1 MLRYGPDIFALPC
14 FHEMDPDS
22 LFSLAFYRKKKPNPD
37 HFCCTKALCK
47 CIFVPYHLL
56 HVSLK
61 YLTVVS
67 RMYIIALFNHK
78 PSLIVTCV
86 KG

>member
-37 HFCCTKALCK
+37 HFCCTKAH
-47 CIFVPYHLL
+47 HLL